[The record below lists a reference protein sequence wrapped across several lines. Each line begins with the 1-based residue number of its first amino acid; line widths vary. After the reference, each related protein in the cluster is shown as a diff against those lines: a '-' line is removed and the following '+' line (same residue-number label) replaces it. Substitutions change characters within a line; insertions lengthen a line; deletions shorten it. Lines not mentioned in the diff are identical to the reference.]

1 MEYLSSTHNT
11 ESDDFVKKKIRQ
23 IIIGQVRIWEFLL
36 SLFIFVINKIVM
48 LTK

>member
-1 MEYLSSTHNT
+1 MEYLSSTYNT
-11 ESDDFVKKKIRQ
+11 QKVMILLKKIRQ